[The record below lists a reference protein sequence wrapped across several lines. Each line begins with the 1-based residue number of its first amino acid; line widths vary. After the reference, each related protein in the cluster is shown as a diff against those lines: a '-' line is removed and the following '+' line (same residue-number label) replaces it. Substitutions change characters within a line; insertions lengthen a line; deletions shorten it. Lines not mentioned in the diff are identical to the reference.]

1 MPGPMKHV
9 LIVDDSPIIRK
20 FARLIFET
28 LHYRVSDVETAKE
41 ALERLKTDP
50 PELILIDWILP
61 GASSHELIGAIR
73 RFTFEKPPYI
83 VYMVTEND
91 QGDVT
96 RAFNSGADDYLL
108 KPFNLDIIKMKL
120 HEIQVAA

>member
-1 MPGPMKHV
+1 MKHV

-28 LHYRVSDVETAKE
+28 LHHRVSDVETAKE
-41 ALERLKTDP
+41 AIERVKTDP

-61 GASSHELIGAIR
+61 GSSSHELIGTLR
-73 RFTFEKPPYI
+73 RLTLEKPPYI